1 MMLNLRFRSKDIKEF
16 EKAHNKSIYEL
27 IDDNSIEGII
37 NLIKMGVG
45 CDDDKAHDILD
56 AELEKDGVDTT
67 TVFFDILSS
76 LQRYGFLP
84 KQLNLLIM
92 KELMIKE
99 MEKMNSQIVENGLT
113 IVKE

>member
-1 MMLNLRFRSKDIKEF
+1 MLNLRFRSKDIKEF
-16 EKAHNKSIYEL
+16 EKAYNKSIYEL
-27 IDDNSIEGII
+27 IEDNSIESII
-37 NLIKMGVG
+37 NLIKMGMG

-84 KQLNLLIM
+84 KQLNLMVM
-92 KELMIKE
+92 KEIMVKE
-99 MEKMNSQIVENGLT
+99 MEKMNSQIMESGLKV
-113 IVKE
+113 VKE